1 MKSYNRAIEPKRPML
16 NGTQIMRMQ
25 GQQVEKVLAW
35 PGLGEKSVNPYT
47 WLIYESMRRDGVEI
61 IEFSP
66 HDLRV
71 PECDV
76 FHIHWPERIF
86 WGRPSKTHPMVSKIL
101 CNRVISAALRVKSRG
116 GILAWTAHNIEPHG
130 GLDPQRRAVWDRY
143 FERLRAQADLVISM
157 SDQANALLL
166 AAYPDLASRASVTIP
181 HPHYRGIYPPAV
193 AQAAARQLLEIPVD
207 AFVLCS
213 LGGMRRNKGI
223 FEMIEAFLP
232 CARDD
237 EYLIVAGR
245 CNDNEYLESLT
256 ALAGRNPRIRLIN
269 SFLSDHEISRF
280 MSAADACL
288 MNFISIL
295 NSGSVMLGLS
305 FDKPVIAPVQGSI
318 AELQRQVGRNWLLPL
333 EQPIQPQSLRGIM
346 DEARARE
353 PQLVAPLA
361 PFEPTAISRMTIS
374 AYEAVLRSSEMKS
387 KIEVGSVA

>member
-1 MKSYNRAIEPKRPML
+1 
-16 NGTQIMRMQ
+16 MRMQ
-25 GQQVEKVLAW
+25 RQQIKKILAW
-35 PGLGEKSVNPYT
+35 PGLSEKSVNPYT
-47 WLIYESMRRDGVEI
+47 WLIYESMRLKGVEI

-66 HDLRV
+66 HALRV
-71 PECDV
+71 PECDA

-101 CNRVISAALRVKSRG
+101 CDRVMSAARRVRSRG
-116 GILAWTAHNIEPHG
+116 GILTWTAHNIEPHG
-130 GLDPQRRAVWDRY
+130 GLDPQRRAVWDQY
-143 FERLRAQADLVISM
+143 FARLRAQADLVISM
-157 SDQANALLL
+157 SDQAKALLL
-166 AAYPDLASRASVTIP
+166 AAYPDLASTASATIP

-193 AQAAARQLLEIPVD
+193 AQAVARQSVEIPVN

-223 FEMIEAFLP
+223 FEMIEAFLL

-237 EYLIVAGR
+237 EYFIVAGR

-256 ALAGRNPRIRLIN
+256 ALAAHNPRVRLIN

-295 NSGSVMLGLS
+295 NSGSVMLSLS

-333 EQPIQPQSLRGIM
+333 EQPIEPRSLRGIL

-353 PQLVAPLA
+353 PDLTAPLA

-374 AYEAVLRSSEMKS
+374 AYEAVLRSNETNP
-387 KIEVGSVA
+387 KIKVGGVA